1 MSGRIELR
9 QRGDLNQHV
18 LDGEVLAEG
27 TRLQVL
33 LEDGTWLE
41 GSYSWSGV
49 VARWPGLRIELG
61 GPLPDGTVRRPMAVM
76 ALPPQ
81 ALCRRPT
88 SETVRAAP
96 AEVALA
102 ERA

>member
-27 TRLQVL
+27 TRLQVQL
-33 LEDGTWLE
+33 GDGTWLE
-41 GSYSWSGV
+41 GTYSWSGV

-81 ALCRRPT
+81 ALCRRPL
-88 SETVRAAP
+88 SETVLT
-96 AEVALA
+96 ALVQVGVA

>member
-9 QRGDLNQHV
+9 QRGDLNQHF
-18 LDGEVLAEG
+18 LDGEVLLEG

-33 LEDGTWLE
+33 LPDGTWLE
-41 GSYSWSGV
+41 GIYSWSGV
-49 VARWPGLRIELG
+49 VARWPGVRIELG
-61 GPLPDGTVRRPMAVM
+61 GPVPEGTVRRPMAVM

-81 ALCRRPT
+81 AVCRRPP
-88 SETVRAAP
+88 SEAIRPAAP
-96 AEVALA
+96 QLGVA

>member
-1 MSGRIELR
+1 VSGRIELR
-9 QRGDLNQHV
+9 QHGDVNQHI

-33 LEDGTWLE
+33 LENGTWLE
-41 GSYSWSGV
+41 GTYSWSGV

-61 GPLPDGTVRRPMAVM
+61 GPLPEGTARRPMAVM

-81 ALCRRPT
+81 AVCRRNP
-88 SETVRAAP
+88 SEAVRP
-96 AEVALA
+96 ALVEVGVA

>member
-1 MSGRIELR
+1 MR
-9 QRGDLNQHV
+9 QRGDVNQHI

-41 GSYSWSGV
+41 GTYSWSGV
-49 VARWPGLRIELG
+49 VARWPGLRVELG
-61 GPLPDGTVRRPMAVM
+61 GPLPEGTVRRPMAVM

-81 ALCRRPT
+81 ALCRRP
-88 SETVRAAP
+88 P
-96 AEVALA
+96 AEAVRPAPVQVGVADGI
-102 ERA
+102 